1 MHDLTKYHWIISAH
15 PRVQP
20 DRAAREIRPLSDAGA
35 SPSIA
40 CGNKSMQALI
50 DQQFRINFRKFLSR
64 V

>member
-1 MHDLTKYHWIISAH
+1 MHDLTKNHWIISAH
-15 PRVQP
+15 PPVQP

-40 CGNKSMQALI
+40 CGDKSMQALT
-50 DQQFRINFRKFLSR
+50 DQQFLSR

>member
-1 MHDLTKYHWIISAH
+1 MHDLTRNHWIISAH
-15 PRVQP
+15 PPVQP

-40 CGNKSMQALI
+40 CGDKSMQALT
-50 DQQFRINFRKFLSR
+50 DQQFRINLVEFLSR